1 MKRRLLILVT
11 ILLSIVFSY
20 NVIASSV
27 SNEPNNLKTI
37 EDYQSYALANNAEMV
52 AKFSEYRAALEQI
65 PQAKALPDPRVT
77 YGYATEKTDQQ
88 STFEL
93 MQEFPWPGTIKSRTD
108 IAEAFS
114 KAASKRY
121 EAKKLEILNELK
133 RWFYEYCLLHRS
145 IEITTE
151 NIDIVRN
158 FEKVARS
165 KYATLTATHPDI
177 TKAQITL
184 ATMEDNIKTLEAYRQ
199 PLVIRLNSIL
209 NRPVVAKLDWPER
222 PEPKSVSL
230 NFDTVYSLTMQN
242 NPDIK
247 ALGYDIDAARSGEK
261 LAEKRFYPDIG
272 LGVSVDAGMGRDMES
287 RVMPIISI
295 NIPLWRD
302 SYKAGERQAMAMTN
316 RAKKEKEQMQN
327 TLAATVQQAL
337 FEFEDSSRKLHLY
350 GDILIP
356 KSKEHL
362 IASENAYQAGTVDFL
377 ALLDALQGLFDYQL
391 LYERSLADNA
401 QKLAELEMLTGI
413 ELSKDFIKPEI
424 SQNPERNTK

>member
-1 MKRRLLILVT
+1 MLAALCQIGAADVNLPD
-11 ILLSIVFSY
+11 
-20 NVIASSV
+20 
-27 SNEPNNLKTI
+27 SNNFRTI
-37 EDYQSYALANNAEMV
+37 EDYQNRVLANNAELE
-52 AKFSEYRAALEQI
+52 AKFQEYKAALEQI
-65 PQAKALPDPRVT
+65 PQAKTLPDPRVT
-77 YGYATEKTDQQ
+77 FGYATEKTPTQ
-88 STFEL
+88 STFEV
-93 MQEFPWPGTIKSRTD
+93 MQEFPWFGTIKSRTD
-108 IAEAFS
+108 VANAFS
-114 KAASKRY
+114 NAASKKY

-151 NIDIVRN
+151 NIDLVRH

-165 KYATLTATHPDI
+165 KYITLTTTHPDI
-177 TKAQITL
+177 IKAQITL
-184 ATMEDNIKTLEAYRQ
+184 ATMEDNIKTLNAYRR
-199 PLVIRLNSIL
+199 PLVVRLNSIL
-209 NRPVVAKLDWPER
+209 NRPVIAKLDWPQR

-230 NFDTVYSLTMQN
+230 NFDMVYSLAMQN

-261 LAEKRFYPDIG
+261 LAEKKFYPDIG
-272 LGVSVDAGMGRDMES
+272 LGVSVDAGMGRNGES

-295 NIPLWRD
+295 NVPLWQD
-302 SYKAGERQAMAMTN
+302 SYRAGRRQAQAMTN
-316 RAKKEKEQMQN
+316 QARKEKEQMQN

-337 FEFEDSSRKLHLY
+337 FEFEDSSRKIHLY
-350 GDILIP
+350 EDILIP

-362 IASENAYQAGTVDFL
+362 IASENAYQSGTVDFL

-391 LYERSLADNA
+391 LYERSLTDNA

-413 ELSKDFIKPEI
+413 ELSKEFPEQKI